1 MSSAIIVASKVDN
14 TGSSKLVGIE
24 EDDSEDRI
32 LLSPWSADLSCSS
45 LLSLA
50 VLFLLQVAS
59 ISKSRGAKS
68 SAEVL
73 PRIQEANYYRA
84 VNQDKGLN

>member
-32 LLSPWSADLSCSS
+32 LLSPWLPQS
-45 LLSLA
+45 LNPEEPSPPLKFYL
-50 VLFLLQVAS
+50 VYKKQTTTEQLTRT
-59 ISKSRGAKS
+59 K
-68 SAEVL
+68 
-73 PRIQEANYYRA
+73 
-84 VNQDKGLN
+84 D